1 MLSLSNQ
8 LRGSISTALLVT
20 LIDRRTDLHYSDL
33 AALATLHSSA
43 TGPAHGSVD
52 SPDRAVV
59 AATRA
64 AHGFVK
70 GAAAAVP

>member
-20 LIDRRTDLHYSDL
+20 LIDRRTDLRYSDL

-52 SPDRAVV
+52 S
-59 AATRA
+59 
-64 AHGFVK
+64 
-70 GAAAAVP
+70 